1 MAEEKRKILVLVE
14 GATTDVALMERLL
27 SVYQIVRNHDYRQF
41 AATQRRLQYC
51 HQAKHEQGLLIRHR
65 KFDLCAESRCREKAF

>member
-14 GATTDVALMERLL
+14 GAKAYAALMKRLL

-41 AATQRRLQYC
+41 AATKEECNIVIKQNMNKGYL
-51 HQAKHEQGLLIRHR
+51 
-65 KFDLCAESRCREKAF
+65 